1 MLHFIFEME
10 QRRLRL
16 ETESKQKYSQC
27 LLVKLGLLGPE
38 RVTRLMPPFRRSG
51 GLLVKIGILGPKNC
65 SGSIESEIAASSG
78 DAGSSWPGE
87 RDTTSADVTALAKS
101 VVEARPPGI
110 ALHSATTVAAAVAK
124 YGGLGEAGPL
134 EAAKCRAATESEL
147 AESFGELPARLLGL
161 AKYRLRRSR
170 QLTLLQS

>member
-1 MLHFIFEME
+1 MSSGEAGSSWP
-10 QRRLRL
+10 R
-16 ETESKQKYSQC
+16 ESDTTDAAVST
-27 LLVKLGLLGPE
+27 VGGPVGE
-38 RVTRLMPPFRRSG
+38 DRPP
-51 GLLVKIGILGPKNC
+51 GIAKNC

-78 DAGSSWPGE
+78 EAGSSWPGE
-87 RDTTSADVTALAKS
+87 RDTTSADVTAVAKS

-110 ALHSATTVAAAVAK
+110 AKHSATTVAAAVAK
-124 YGGLGEAGPL
+124 YGDLGEARPL

>member
-16 ETESKQKYSQC
+16 GTESKKKYSQC

-51 GLLVKIGILGPKNC
+51 GLLVKIGILGPKNY
-65 SGSIESEIAASSG
+65 SGSIESEI
-78 DAGSSWPGE
+78 
-87 RDTTSADVTALAKS
+87 
-101 VVEARPPGI
+101 
-110 ALHSATTVAAAVAK
+110 
-124 YGGLGEAGPL
+124 
-134 EAAKCRAATESEL
+134 